1 MHGQRIGYVRVSSFD
16 QNPERQLESCP
27 GSEKDAQPGSLG
39 MSKKETITMIGS
51 RAFIALMVGGLL
63 TSAVQAEPRAGDI
76 AGVYPSAGPGDR
88 TLYAIARVN
97 PGAGSATTRSGESI
111 IQVFVTG
118 RDRRVEGTASHYFA
132 VPRNVSTRVQL
143 DALHSAP
150 GPNHFIQIAGRE
162 YALQRIMI
170 EVREGHL
177 RLEGAVLVRTGFLPM
192 IMRGRIELRLDSA
205 LNPGDPADEM
215 TAKALED
222 TTRSDNIGRAGYEKA
237 LRDYQTKRARE

>member
-1 MHGQRIGYVRVSSFD
+1 
-16 QNPERQLESCP
+16 
-27 GSEKDAQPGSLG
+27 
-39 MSKKETITMIGS
+39 MIGR
-51 RAFIALMVGGLL
+51 RAFTALMVGWLL
-63 TSAVQAEPRAGDI
+63 TSAVQTEPRPGDI

-97 PGAGSATTRSGESI
+97 PGASPATTRSWESI

-118 RDRRVEGTASHYFA
+118 RDRRVEGTDSHYFA
-132 VPRNVSTRVQL
+132 VPRDVSTRLRL

-150 GPNHFIQIAGRE
+150 GPNHFIQINGRE

-170 EVREGHL
+170 EVRDGPL

-205 LNPGDPADEM
+205 LNPGGPADEM

-222 TTRSDNIGRAGYEKA
+222 TTRADNIEREGYEKA
-237 LRDYQTKRARE
+237 LRDYQARRAQE